1 MMTVVMMRVV
11 VVTVMVM
18 MIRMVIRNHIPGY
31 FKATIDKPRNKT
43 LFKEVKTEL
52 KKRMHLISL
61 LKNEAKKKNGL
72 N

>member
-1 MMTVVMMRVV
+1 
-11 VVTVMVM
+11 M

-52 KKRMHLISL
+52 KKRMHLIFL